1 MKLTYRANDRLSFEI
16 EGEGQKEVFKGLA
29 TVQEIFGEDKCG
41 LCSCNA
47 IRFVVRNVEDNDYYE
62 MRCNDCGAVLSFG
75 QHKKGGTLFPKR
87 KDDEGNWLPNKGWH
101 KWQKE
106 QTQSPDNKSKT
117 NNKK

>member
-1 MKLTYRANDRLSFEI
+1 MKLTYKANDRLSFEI

-29 TVQEIFGEDKCG
+29 TVQEIFAEDKCG

-101 KWQKE
+101 KWQKD
-106 QTQSPDNKSKT
+106 QTSDNKPKT
-117 NNKK
+117 NKK